1 MTHAFF
7 KGLLFLGSGSVIHA
21 LSGEQDMRQMG
32 GLRKKIPWTFWT
44 MLCGTVA
51 IAGIWPLSGFHSKDE
66 ILWKAYSQGPSKII
80 WALGLITAFITSF
93 YMFRLLFMTFFGDY
107 RGSLEPAGHGHD
119 THGHDSGHGHGGI
132 HESPALM
139 LVPLVILAALSLVGG
154 YIPALKFLAP
164 VFQTESSISH
174 TSALATS
181 ELTTEESADKRT
193 EGFLKVVS
201 VGVALLGAFLAW
213 LLYLKSPY
221 LPGQIATWAGGLYR
235 TVYNKYY
242 VDEIYN
248 WALIVPLIAMSRNWL
263 WKGVDQGLIDTVIND
278 SADATADAGGAL
290 RRMQSGNIRSYA
302 AWLTAGAAVVLVYM
316 VWLGVH

>member
-1 MTHAFF
+1 
-7 KGLLFLGSGSVIHA
+7 
-21 LSGEQDMRQMG
+21 
-32 GLRKKIPWTFWT
+32 
-44 MLCGTVA
+44 
-51 IAGIWPLSGFHSKDE
+51 
-66 ILWKAYSQGPSKII
+66 
-80 WALGLITAFITSF
+80 
-93 YMFRLLFMTFFGDY
+93 
-107 RGSLEPAGHGHD
+107 
-119 THGHDSGHGHGGI
+119 
-132 HESPALM
+132 M
-139 LVPLVILAALSLVGG
+139 LVPLVILAGLSLFGG
-154 YIPALKFLAP
+154 FINAPKFLAP
-164 VFQTESSISH
+164 VFQAE
-174 TSALATS
+174 TSAPGVESHALASDASTGRTAEETGEKS
-181 ELTTEESADKRT
+181 TEHILQAA
-193 EGFLKVVS
+193 S

-221 LPGQIATWAGGLYR
+221 LPGQIATWADGLYR
-235 TVYNKYY
+235 AVYNKYY